1 MDALDKNNIIMLT
14 PPLETETWEVSI
26 GFFIS
31 WVNKDEHSLVLPDC
45 ALGMEPVTFLL
56 SSCRENE
63 PETISRGNLVSPA
76 NQYYFSEDT
85 FKDSPKGDFFFF
97 SPFKM
102 WSYLAQFQLSP
113 AGFSAH
119 TWFPSSSL
127 LQSTCHL
134 DFSQCC
140 LQRVAI
146 AEPSSHGWVCQGRF
160 SAEGPRS
167 KPHLA
172 LKVCSP
178 REEGNLMV
186 SCWVAQVWSR
196 FPGESGHISPSVFN
210 PRSKGSTYDSWEY
223 FS

>member
-1 MDALDKNNIIMLT
+1 MLWIRT
-14 PPLETETWEVSI
+14 T
-26 GFFIS
+26 
-31 WVNKDEHSLVLPDC
+31 
-45 ALGMEPVTFLL
+45 LL
-56 SSCRENE
+56 CWHHHWRLKREKF
-63 PETISRGNLVSPA
+63 PLVSSSPGSIRTSTALSCLTVHLGWNLSHSFCQVAEKINWRQSAEGTWCLQLA
-76 NQYYFSEDT
+76 NTTLVKTLSRILLRVI
-85 FKDSPKGDFFFF
+85 FFF

-134 DFSQCC
+134 DFSQRC
-140 LQRVAI
+140 LQKVAI

-172 LKVCSP
+172 LKVWSP

-186 SCWVAQVWSR
+186 SCWVAQVWSC

-210 PRSKGSTYDSWEY
+210 PRSKGSTYDSWGY
-223 FS
+223 FN